1 MMAVATRSSVSFAV
15 SREPSMPSV
24 AEAIDRDALPAQ
36 NERARSEHPRPR
48 KGLRPRPRSIR
59 TSRSIV
65 LFQPGADAGTRKGI
79 RMPGT
84 SDPYAAFRLNLEQ
97 QRKRAKD
104 LLRAV
109 RAGDAAARRRLADAV
124 ALPVPDAVTIKLADA
139 QFAIAR
145 ELGFR
150 TWRDLRTHVMAQA
163 AAREAI
169 TQPGPAVD
177 ADMPTLHVRCGSDIK
192 GELEAARF
200 SGDFLAV
207 WDSFTAGPVTDAPDW
222 IAQRARFHAD
232 TGTVRD
238 VDYDAFLAEL
248 TDADRRLAAS
258 AKSYAR
264 VVIWTEHDSHD
275 QLSLIRCLAHYARTR
290 PPRVLE
296 LISVNHFPGSR
307 RFIGLG
313 QLPPEAMWLLWNR
326 REVIDAERLSVGAAA
341 WAALTSA
348 DPRALAAIARTR
360 TPALPH
366 LGPAVHRHLQE
377 LPSSVNGLSLTQSLL
392 LQILAREPASVGDLW
407 RVSQGELEPMPFLGD
422 TMFLHILNQM
432 GRAHPAVYERSVLDP
447 ERPFSDRLAITQ
459 TGREVLQGVTDWLS
473 LQPPLRW
480 LGGVRIDPSTPNWRW
495 DEARQDVTM
504 A

>member
-1 MMAVATRSSVSFAV
+1 
-15 SREPSMPSV
+15 
-24 AEAIDRDALPAQ
+24 
-36 NERARSEHPRPR
+36 
-48 KGLRPRPRSIR
+48 
-59 TSRSIV
+59 
-65 LFQPGADAGTRKGI
+65 
-79 RMPGT
+79 MPGS
-84 SDPYAAFRLNLEQ
+84 SDPYASFRLNLEQ

-124 ALPVPDAVTIKLADA
+124 ALPIPDAATIQLADA

-145 ELGFR
+145 EVGFR
-150 TWRDLRTHVMAQA
+150 SWRDLRIHVMAQA

-177 ADMPTLHVRCGSDIK
+177 ADMPTLHVRCGSDIQ
-192 GELEAARF
+192 GALAAARF
-200 SGDFLAV
+200 RGDFLAV
-207 WDSFTAGPVTDAPDW
+207 WDSFPVGPVTDAPDW

-232 TGTVRD
+232 TGTVGD
-238 VDYDAFLAEL
+238 VDYDALLAEL

-258 AKSYAR
+258 AQSHAR

-275 QLSLIRCLAHYARTR
+275 QLSLIRCLAHYARTE

-296 LISVNHFPGSR
+296 LVTVNHFPGTR

-313 QLPPEAMWLLWNR
+313 QLPPEAMWLLWHR

-348 DPRALAAIARTR
+348 DPRALAAIARTP

-366 LGPAVHRHLQE
+366 LAPAVHRHLQE
-377 LPSSVNGLSLTQSLL
+377 LPWSVNGLSLTQSLL
-392 LQILAREPASVGDLW
+392 LQVLAKDRASVGDLW
-407 RVSQGELEPMPFLGD
+407 RVSQGKLEPMPFLGD
-422 TMFLHILNQM
+422 TMFLHILNEM
-432 GRAHPAVYERSVLDP
+432 GRAHRAVFERSVVDP
-447 ERPFSDRLAITQ
+447 EEPFSDRLAITE
-459 TGREVLQGVTDWLS
+459 TGHEVLQGVTDWLS
-473 LQPPLRW
+473 LQPPPRW

-495 DEARQDVTM
+495 DDVRQGVTM

>member
-1 MMAVATRSSVSFAV
+1 
-15 SREPSMPSV
+15 
-24 AEAIDRDALPAQ
+24 
-36 NERARSEHPRPR
+36 
-48 KGLRPRPRSIR
+48 
-59 TSRSIV
+59 
-65 LFQPGADAGTRKGI
+65 
-79 RMPGT
+79 MPGT

-124 ALPVPDAVTIKLADA
+124 ALPATDAVTIKLADA
-139 QFAIAR
+139 QFTIAR

-150 TWRDLRTHVMAQA
+150 TWRDLRTHVTAQA

-207 WDSFTAGPVTDAPDW
+207 WDSFPVGPVTDAPDW
-222 IAQRARFHAD
+222 LAQRARFHAD
-232 TGTVRD
+232 TGTVPD
-238 VDYDAFLAEL
+238 VEYDAFLSEL

-275 QLSLIRCLAHYARTR
+275 QLSLIRCLAQYARTG

-348 DPRALAAIARTR
+348 DPSALAAIARTR

>member
-1 MMAVATRSSVSFAV
+1 
-15 SREPSMPSV
+15 
-24 AEAIDRDALPAQ
+24 
-36 NERARSEHPRPR
+36 
-48 KGLRPRPRSIR
+48 
-59 TSRSIV
+59 
-65 LFQPGADAGTRKGI
+65 
-79 RMPGT
+79 
-84 SDPYAAFRLNLEQ
+84 
-97 QRKRAKD
+97 
-104 LLRAV
+104 
-109 RAGDAAARRRLADAV
+109 
-124 ALPVPDAVTIKLADA
+124 
-139 QFAIAR
+139 
-145 ELGFR
+145 
-150 TWRDLRTHVMAQA
+150 
-163 AAREAI
+163 
-169 TQPGPAVD
+169 
-177 ADMPTLHVRCGSDIK
+177 MPTLHVRCGSDIK

-207 WDSFTAGPVTDAPDW
+207 WDSFPVGPVTDAPDW

>member
-1 MMAVATRSSVSFAV
+1 
-15 SREPSMPSV
+15 
-24 AEAIDRDALPAQ
+24 
-36 NERARSEHPRPR
+36 
-48 KGLRPRPRSIR
+48 
-59 TSRSIV
+59 
-65 LFQPGADAGTRKGI
+65 
-79 RMPGT
+79 MPGT

-109 RAGDAAARRRLADAV
+109 RAGDAAARRRVADAI
-124 ALPVPDAVTIKLADA
+124 ALPVPDAATIKLADA

-150 TWRDLRTHVMAQA
+150 TWRDLRAHVTAQA

-169 TQPGPAVD
+169 AQPGPAVD

-200 SGDFLAV
+200 RGDFLDV
-207 WDSFTAGPVTDAPDW
+207 WDAFPVGPVTDAPDW
-222 IAQRARFHAD
+222 IARRARFYAETENVPD
-232 TGTVRD
+232 P
-238 VDYDAFLAEL
+238 DYDLLLAEL
-248 TDADRRLAAS
+248 TEADRRLAAS
-258 AKSYAR
+258 AERYER

-290 PPRVLE
+290 PPRVLD

-313 QLPPEAMWLLWNR
+313 QLPPEAMRLLWNR
-326 REVIDAERLSVGAAA
+326 RERIDGDRLSAGAAA

-348 DPRALAAIARTR
+348 DPRALAAIARSR
-360 TPALPH
+360 TPALPL
-366 LGPAVHRHLQE
+366 LGPALHRHLQE
-377 LPSSVNGLSLTQSLL
+377 LPSSVNGLSLTQSLI
-392 LQILAREPASVGDLW
+392 LQILARGPASVGDLW
-407 RVSQGELEPMPFLGD
+407 RVSQSELEPLPFLGD

-432 GRAHPAVYERSVLDP
+432 ERAHPAVYERSVVEP
-447 ERPFSDRLAITQ
+447 ERRFSDRLAITE

-480 LGGVRIDPSTPNWRW
+480 VGGVRIDPSMRNWRW

>member
-1 MMAVATRSSVSFAV
+1 
-15 SREPSMPSV
+15 
-24 AEAIDRDALPAQ
+24 
-36 NERARSEHPRPR
+36 
-48 KGLRPRPRSIR
+48 
-59 TSRSIV
+59 
-65 LFQPGADAGTRKGI
+65 
-79 RMPGT
+79 MPGT

-109 RAGDAAARRRLADAV
+109 RAGDAAARRRVADAG
-124 ALPVPDAVTIKLADA
+124 ALPVPDAATVKLADA

-145 ELGFR
+145 ELGFGS
-150 TWRDLRTHVMAQA
+150 WRNLRAHVMAQT

-169 TQPGPAVD
+169 AHSGPALD

-207 WDSFTAGPVTDAPDW
+207 WDPFPVGPVTDAPDW

-232 TGTVRD
+232 TGTAPD
-238 VDYDAFLAEL
+238 LDYESFLAEL

-258 AKSYAR
+258 AERYDR
-264 VVIWTEHDSHD
+264 LVIWTEHDSHD

-326 REVIDAERLSVGAAA
+326 REVIDAERLSVGASA
-341 WAALTSA
+341 WAAFTSD
-348 DPRALAAIARTR
+348 DPRALAAIVRTR
-360 TPALPH
+360 TPSLPH
-366 LGPAVHRHLQE
+366 LVPALHRHLQE

-392 LQILAREPASVGDLW
+392 LEILSRQPAAVGDMW
-407 RVSQGELEPMPFLGD
+407 RISQAELEPLPFLGD
-422 TMFLHILNQM
+422 TMFLHILDEM
-432 GRAHPAVYERSVLDP
+432 GRAKPAVYERSVLDP

-459 TGREVLQGVTDWLS
+459 SGRAVLQGATDWLS
-473 LQPPLRW
+473 LHPPVRW

-504 A
+504 V

>member
-1 MMAVATRSSVSFAV
+1 
-15 SREPSMPSV
+15 MP
-24 AEAIDRDALPAQ
+24 AP
-36 NERARSEHPRPR
+36 
-48 KGLRPRPRSIR
+48 
-59 TSRSIV
+59 
-65 LFQPGADAGTRKGI
+65 
-79 RMPGT
+79 

-109 RAGDAAARRRLADAV
+109 RGGDAAARQRLAGAG
-124 ALPVPDAVTIKLADA
+124 ASPVPDAGTMHLADA
-139 QFAIAR
+139 QFTIAR

-169 TQPGPAVD
+169 TKPGPAVD
-177 ADMPTLHVRCGSDIK
+177 ADMRTLHVRCGSDIER
-192 GELEAARF
+192 ELEAARF
-200 SGDFLAV
+200 GGDFLAV
-207 WDSFTAGPVTDAPDW
+207 WDSFPVGPVTDAPDW

-232 TGTVRD
+232 TGTGRD
-238 VDYDAFLAEL
+238 VDYDALLAEL

-258 AKSYAR
+258 ADGYAR

-275 QLSLIRCLAHYARTR
+275 QLSLIRCLAHYARAR

-296 LISVNHFPGSR
+296 LIAVDHFPGAR

-313 QLPPEAMWLLWNR
+313 QLPPEAMRLLWQR
-326 REVIDAERLSVGAAA
+326 REVIDAGRLSLGAAA

-360 TPALPH
+360 TPALPY
-366 LGPAVHRHLQE
+366 LGPALHRHLQE
-377 LPSSVNGLSLTQSLL
+377 LPSSVNGLGLTQSLL
-392 LQILAREPASVGDLW
+392 LQILARAPASVGDLW
-407 RVSQGELEPMPFLGD
+407 RVSQGELEPLPFLGD
-422 TMFLHILNQM
+422 TMFLHILDQM

-447 ERPFSDRLAITQ
+447 ERPFGDRLAITR

-473 LQPPLRW
+473 LTPPVRW
-480 LGGVRIDPSTPNWRW
+480 LGGVRVDPSAPAWRW
-495 DEARQDVTM
+495 DEARQDVTL

>member
-1 MMAVATRSSVSFAV
+1 
-15 SREPSMPSV
+15 
-24 AEAIDRDALPAQ
+24 
-36 NERARSEHPRPR
+36 
-48 KGLRPRPRSIR
+48 
-59 TSRSIV
+59 
-65 LFQPGADAGTRKGI
+65 
-79 RMPGT
+79 
-84 SDPYAAFRLNLEQ
+84 
-97 QRKRAKD
+97 
-104 LLRAV
+104 
-109 RAGDAAARRRLADAV
+109 
-124 ALPVPDAVTIKLADA
+124 
-139 QFAIAR
+139 
-145 ELGFR
+145 
-150 TWRDLRTHVMAQA
+150 
-163 AAREAI
+163 
-169 TQPGPAVD
+169 
-177 ADMPTLHVRCGSDIK
+177 
-192 GELEAARF
+192 
-200 SGDFLAV
+200 
-207 WDSFTAGPVTDAPDW
+207 VTDAPDW

-258 AKSYAR
+258 ATSYAR

-447 ERPFSDRLAITQ
+447 ERPFSDRLTITQ